1 MLPRVLEPEVMDSPE
16 EALAYDS
23 MDHTEVNRLFV
34 DDLLQAARR
43 FDVPLDGIILDVGT
57 GTAQIPVELCSR
69 APDYRVLGI
78 DLAAAMLDLG
88 QARVDAAGLRDQIQ
102 LQQHDAKSL
111 PFDDGQFACV
121 MSNSI
126 VHHIPEPAAVLEQM
140 WRVLRP
146 GGLIFVR
153 DLMRPGD
160 EAALDDIGLALGVV
174 PGLAIAILVGVS
186 VRVSVS
192 SVLRSTFEAQG
203 SQPRDAASRIS
214 RAKES
219 IEQLQKAL
227 DDLLERTGSC
237 HDAEER
243 RTLEE
248 QCEGLRQLVRT
259 RRSVLEETA

>member
-16 EALAYDS
+16 EALAYDT

-43 FDVPLDGIILDVGT
+43 FDVSLDGIILDVGT

-69 APDYRVLGI
+69 DPDYRVLGI

-111 PFDDGQFACV
+111 PFDDEQFTCV

-126 VHHIPEPAAVLEQM
+126 VHHIPEPAVVLEQM

-160 EAALDDIGLALGVV
+160 EATLDHLVETYAGEAEPLQQAMFRASLHAALTVPEVQQMVARLGCPAETVQ
-174 PGLAIAILVGVS
+174 ATS
-186 VRVSVS
+186 DRHW
-192 SVLRSTFEAQG
+192 TW
-203 SQPRDAASRIS
+203 AAR
-214 RAKES
+214 KEN
-219 IEQLQKAL
+219 
-227 DDLLERTGSC
+227 
-237 HDAEER
+237 
-243 RTLEE
+243 
-248 QCEGLRQLVRT
+248 
-259 RRSVLEETA
+259 